1 MKKMGKRIVLC
12 VVLLCLLASFGWA
25 RASRQTAAA
34 TPSDALAVPMYPE
47 LTRAMMTGRAAVVGD
62 YPESAVTAWKIL
74 EQGGTAFD
82 AAVGMAATMGI
93 VNQPMNDLFGGDAM
107 ILVYSAKDKKLI
119 NYNGSGWAP
128 TGATIDRYIDEG
140 GIPVDGILSVEVP
153 GSFSGWMT
161 LLKDY
166 GTMPLSQILAP
177 AIHLADNGFQLRSD
191 HAEMYAWSADKF
203 NEELRSVYA
212 PKGGLPKE
220 GDIVVNKNLAKLL
233 TTVSKMS
240 YQDAE
245 DYVYRGPVAKA
256 LVDFSSSLGGLFSLS
271 DMNDFRAAKATPLST
286 NYKGVDV
293 FVCPP
298 NSQGMVLLEALNILE
313 TYDVKS
319 LGHNSAAY
327 IDLLAQVLNLAIE
340 DRNAWM
346 GDPRFVPIPY
356 GMITKEYAR
365 ARRNEIKP
373 GKAMQDEIVVGNPS
387 QYERFF
393 TGEKGGDT
401 TFMVIADAM
410 GNIVACTTSICQVWG
425 SKLMLPG
432 YGIMLN
438 DRMTYFLLDESSPN
452 HLLPRKRTMQTITP
466 SIALKNGAPYLAWG
480 TPGADLQEQMKLQV
494 FLNVFEWGMNPQ
506 KAVEVPRIQTLHPT
520 PLMVMPVFG
529 APPRH
534 INIEQRVPIEERK
547 KLEKMGYVVRLGDW
561 SMAGGGT
568 MGLIKLDTVT
578 GWKETGAD
586 PRGNNTAIAW

>member
-1 MKKMGKRIVLC
+1 MKKGFVMFVM
-12 VVLLCLLASFGWA
+12 LLSLLKGFGWA
-25 RASRQTAAA
+25 RASREATTTTPPAVATA
-34 TPSDALAVPMYPE
+34 PVYPDV
-47 LTRAMMTGRAAVVGD
+47 TRSMMAGKAAVVGD

-93 VNQPMNDLFGGDAM
+93 VNQSMNDIFGGDAM
-107 ILVYSAKDKKLI
+107 IIIYSAKDKKLI

-128 TGATIDRYIDEG
+128 AAATIDRYIDSG

-161 LLKDY
+161 LMKDY
-166 GTMPLSQILAP
+166 GTMPLSQVLAP
-177 AIHLADNGFQLRSD
+177 AIHLANNGWQIRSG
-191 HAEMYAWSADKF
+191 HARSIATNLAKF
-203 NEELRSVYA
+203 NQEALNVYA
-212 PKGGLPKE
+212 PNGVALKE
-220 GDIVVNKNLAKLL
+220 GEIAYNKNMANLL
-233 TTVSKMS
+233 TTLGKMS

-245 DYVYRGPVAKA
+245 DYIYRGPVAKA
-256 LVDFSSSLGGLFSLS
+256 LVDLSDSLGGLIKLS
-271 DMNDFRAAKATPLST
+271 DMNEFRAAKATPLST

-293 FVCPP
+293 YVCPP

-319 LGHNSAAY
+319 FGHNTAEY
-327 IDLLAQVLNLAIE
+327 IDLLAQILNLAIE

-356 GMITKEYAR
+356 GMITKEYAKVR
-365 ARRNEIKP
+365 KNDIKLRQ
-373 GKAMQDEIVVGNPS
+373 AMPDTIKIGNPTPYN
-387 QYERFF
+387 QNY

-401 TFMVIADAM
+401 TFMVVADAM
-410 GNIVACTTSICQVWG
+410 GNIVACTTSICQGWG
-425 SKLMLPG
+425 SKLMIPG
-432 YGIMLN
+432 YGVMLN

-494 FLNVFEWGMNPQ
+494 FLNVFEWGMNAQ
-506 KAVEVPRIQTLHPT
+506 KAVEAPRIQTLHPT
-520 PLMVMPVFG
+520 PLMDTPGFG

-534 INIEQRVPIEERK
+534 LSVELRVSIEERN
-547 KLEKMGYVVRLGDW
+547 KLEKMGYILRGGDW
-561 SMAGGGT
+561 SMGGAGT
-568 MGLIKLDTVT
+568 MGLIKINPAT